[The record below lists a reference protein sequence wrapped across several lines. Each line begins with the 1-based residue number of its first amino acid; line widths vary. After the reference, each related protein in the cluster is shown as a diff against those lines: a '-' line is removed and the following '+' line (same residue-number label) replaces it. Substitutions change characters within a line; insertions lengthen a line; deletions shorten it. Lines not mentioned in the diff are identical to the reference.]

1 MGPDTKSDATSPEA
15 DSSQTLADHEAT
27 QNASASPSISF
38 DEAFRSQLLEPVR
51 QMLARFEQRLES
63 GPPVVGEAADG
74 EVTTDGAASTS
85 GVENIL
91 SALERIETQLA
102 RIQPEPNTNTHP
114 EDEAAAQTAPIT
126 AQELKVHRHRVKEY
140 LEATGNMIIKFVH
153 EKLSESQTQLAR
165 RVAQSTARSQADLEQ
180 LLESR
185 FTKIDNTLAPEETD
199 QEPSASDSAEWERAV
214 LGEYLYEDSELVDQ
228 RHELIQGVLAGNENA
243 RAFAGQLLLVQAAS
257 KGDLTQHAKALGE
270 AFYRWRP
277 KTKDV
282 NTPMEQA
289 LAALLEKRFETVNL
303 RNRIELVRP
312 GDQYDRFR
320 HHTDGRGVEITTVR
334 GWIVLRENGK
344 PSAKANVDVE

>member
-1 MGPDTKSDATSPEA
+1 MGPDTKSGATSPEA
-15 DSSQTLADHEAT
+15 DSSQTPADHEAT

-63 GPPVVGEAADG
+63 SPPAVGEAPRGDA
-74 EVTTDGAASTS
+74 TAGANSNE
-85 GVENIL
+85 GVKTIL
-91 SALERIETQLA
+91 SSLERIETQLA
-102 RIQPEPNTNTHP
+102 NFHVEPTANTPPENA
-114 EDEAAAQTAPIT
+114 DAAQTAPIT
-126 AQELKVHRHRVKEY
+126 AQELKAHRHRVKEY

-153 EKLSESQTQLAR
+153 EKLGESQMQLAR
-165 RVAQSTARSQADLEQ
+165 RVEQSAANSQAELAQ

-185 FTKIDNTLAPEETD
+185 FTKIDNTLAPEETE
-199 QEPSASDSAEWERAV
+199 QQQAASDSAEWERAV
-214 LGEYLYEDSELVDQ
+214 LGEYLYEDAELVDQ
-228 RHELIQGVLAGNENA
+228 RHELIQGVLAGNESA

-257 KGDLTQHAKALGE
+257 KDDLTQHAKALGE
-270 AFYRWRP
+270 AFYGWRP

-289 LAALLEKRFETVNL
+289 LAAFLEKRFETVNL